1 MKWFNSLQS
10 HEQTASA
17 GRRVSIVAREK
28 NSIDIIS
35 RRDMRH
41 IRYVLGVCSV
51 VIGMFCLTLP
61 VQAEMYVAGQV
72 GANIPQDLTNV
83 EYSGVGLITGGSD
96 LSLQNSLMY
105 GAKAG
110 YYFDSL
116 TWQNFNLGVETEVFN
131 STPHVKQQAAT
142 VGIGGIQ
149 TTIPELT
156 NRVLTWAPVIV
167 VVRYQA
173 GAFEPYAGVGLG
185 VFFSRISEGTDSSS
199 STDIG
204 LNTQL
209 GLRYRVNPNLSLFG
223 EWKYNYANINHNN
236 LLGSGVELSA
246 NYNANI
252 FAAGVGYH
260 F

>member
-1 MKWFNSLQS
+1 
-10 HEQTASA
+10 
-17 GRRVSIVAREK
+17 
-28 NSIDIIS
+28 
-35 RRDMRH
+35 
-41 IRYVLGVCSV
+41 
-51 VIGMFCLTLP
+51 
-61 VQAEMYVAGQV
+61 MYVAGQV
-72 GANIPQDLTNV
+72 GANIPQDASNV
-83 EYSGVGLITGGSD
+83 EFSAGGVTLGGND
-96 LSLQNSLMY
+96 LALQNSLMY

-116 TWQNFNLGVETEVFN
+116 KFQNFNLGVETEVFN
-131 STPHVKQQAAT
+131 STPHVKQQNVTIA
-142 VGIGGIQ
+142 GIDTGTQSG
-149 TTIPELT
+149 LT
-156 NRVLTWAPVIV
+156 NRVLTWAPVII

-185 VFFSRISEGTDSSS
+185 VFFSRLSDGTDSSS
-199 STDIG
+199 STDVG

-223 EWKYNYANINHNN
+223 EWKYNYANIDHNN
-236 LLGSGVELSA
+236 IGGTGVDLSY

>member
-1 MKWFNSLQS
+1 
-10 HEQTASA
+10 
-17 GRRVSIVAREK
+17 
-28 NSIDIIS
+28 
-35 RRDMRH
+35 MRH
-41 IRYVLGVCSV
+41 LRYTLGVGSV
-51 VIGMFCLTLP
+51 AMGMLCLTLP
-61 VQAEMYVAGQV
+61 LQAEMYVAGQMGV
-72 GANIPQDLTNV
+72 NIPQNLSNV
-83 EYSGVGLITGGSD
+83 ELSGFGTTLGVSD

-116 TWQNFNLGVETEVFN
+116 KWQNFNLGVETEVFN
-131 STPHVKQQAAT
+131 STPHIKQQEAT
-142 VGIGGIQ
+142 IGGISG
-149 TTIPELT
+149 TLPGLT
-156 NRVLTWAPVIV
+156 NRVLTWAPLVV

-185 VFFSRISEGTDSSS
+185 VFFSRISDGTDSSS
-199 STDIG
+199 STDVG

-223 EWKYNYANINHNN
+223 EWKYNYANIDHNN
-236 LLGSGVELSA
+236 FLGANGIDLSA

-252 FAAGVGYH
+252 FAGGIGYH

>member
-1 MKWFNSLQS
+1 M
-10 HEQTASA
+10 
-17 GRRVSIVAREK
+17 RRLRLLVGLSSVAVG
-28 NSIDIIS
+28 
-35 RRDMRH
+35 
-41 IRYVLGVCSV
+41 VL
-51 VIGMFCLTLP
+51 CLTLVARP

-72 GANIPQDLTNV
+72 GANIPQDASNV
-83 EYSGVGLITGGSD
+83 EYSAFGITLGGND
-96 LSLQNSLMY
+96 LALQNSLMY

-116 TWQNFNLGVETEVFN
+116 KFQNFNLGVETEVFN
-131 STPHVKQQAAT
+131 STPHLKQQEITIA
-142 VGIGGIQ
+142 GINTGTQSG
-149 TTIPELT
+149 LT
-156 NRVLTWAPVIV
+156 NRVLTWAPVVI

-185 VFFSRISEGTDSSS
+185 VFFSRISDGTDSSS
-199 STDIG
+199 STDVG

-223 EWKYNYANINHNN
+223 EWKYNYANINHDNIG
-236 LLGSGVELSA
+236 GSGVDLSY